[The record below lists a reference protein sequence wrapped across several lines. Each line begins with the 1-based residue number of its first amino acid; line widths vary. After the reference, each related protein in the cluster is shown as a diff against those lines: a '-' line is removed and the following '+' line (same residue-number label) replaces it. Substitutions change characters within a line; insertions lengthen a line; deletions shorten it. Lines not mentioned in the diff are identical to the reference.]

1 MTAVETQVQY
11 NTTYTV
17 MTTNEYMIQED
28 DWDRDLLLDP
38 AWEKQQRKTFTAWCN
53 SHLRKAG
60 TQIENIEEDFRNG
73 LKLML
78 LLEVIS
84 GERLPKPDK
93 GKMRFHKIA
102 NVNKALDYICSKGVK
117 LVSIGAEEIVDGN
130 VKMTLGMI
138 WTIILRFAIQ
148 DISVEETS
156 AKEGLLLW
164 CQRKT
169 APYRNV
175 NVQNF
180 HISWKDGLALCALIH
195 RHRPDLIDYSKLRK
209 DDPIG
214 NLNTAFE
221 VAEKYL
227 DIPKMLDA
235 EDIVNT
241 PKPDEKAIMT
251 YVSCF
256 YHAFAGAEQAE
267 TAANRICK
275 VLAVNQE
282 NERLMRDITQWRG
295 RFSFQLHH

>member
-1 MTAVETQVQY
+1 MTAVETQVSY
-11 NTTYTV
+11 SNSYTIQHEEAY
-17 MTTNEYMIQED
+17 MTQED

-102 NVNKALDYICSKGVK
+102 NVNKALDFICSKGVK
-117 LVSIGAEEIVDGN
+117 LVSIGAEGE
-130 VKMTLGMI
+130 K
-138 WTIILRFAIQ
+138 
-148 DISVEETS
+148 TS

-209 DDPIG
+209 VPCPSFSSY
-214 NLNTAFE
+214 AFF
-221 VAEKYL
+221 
-227 DIPKMLDA
+227 I
-235 EDIVNT
+235 
-241 PKPDEKAIMT
+241 
-251 YVSCF
+251 F
-256 YHAFAGAEQAE
+256 
-267 TAANRICK
+267 
-275 VLAVNQE
+275 
-282 NERLMRDITQWRG
+282 
-295 RFSFQLHH
+295 

>member
-1 MTAVETQVQY
+1 MTAVETQI
-11 NTTYTV
+11 TYTNSYTIQHEDTY
-17 MTTNEYMIQED
+17 MTQEE

-102 NVNKALDYICSKGVK
+102 NVNKALDFICSKGVK

-180 HISWKDGLALCALIH
+180 HI
-195 RHRPDLIDYSKLRK
+195 R
-209 DDPIG
+209 
-214 NLNTAFE
+214 T
-221 VAEKYL
+221 
-227 DIPKMLDA
+227 
-235 EDIVNT
+235 T
-241 PKPDEKAIMT
+241 PSVT
-251 YVSCF
+251 
-256 YHAFAGAEQAE
+256 
-267 TAANRICK
+267 
-275 VLAVNQE
+275 
-282 NERLMRDITQWRG
+282 
-295 RFSFQLHH
+295 